1 MRIVVTGA
9 AGFIG
14 SHLAE
19 RLLADGH
26 EVIGLDA
33 FIPYYPRVIKE
44 SNLRSARE
52 HERYRFVECDLRS
65 DPLGEI
71 LEGADAVIHEA
82 AMPGLPASWTSFD
95 QYMSCNLQATQRL
108 LEACRAAQIG
118 RLVLA

>member
-1 MRIVVTGA
+1 MRVVVTGA

-26 EVIGLDA
+26 DVVGIDA

-44 SNLRSARE
+44 SNLAVALS
-52 HERYRFVECDLRS
+52 HGRFDFSELDLRS
-65 DPLGEI
+65 DPIVEI

-82 AMPGLPASWTSFD
+82 AMPV
-95 QYMSCNLQATQRL
+95 
-108 LEACRAAQIG
+108 LEHGQPHLRPHRPSPGARRPIG
-118 RLVLA
+118 GPPRRPPR